1 MTNITNYKITKE
13 QISTEYTTKSFLTY
27 YERALTLHEIVEE
40 KLRLSNEMIDN
51 YIELIDEYKD
61 DNKMLKSIDL
71 LYDDEK
77 FNAIDLRIV
86 IPIVEEIVSTCAI
99 ILEEDDVS
107 LRFRFVDK
115 FITLINTPRMEKYKK
130 FIFGY

>member
-1 MTNITNYKITKE
+1 MTNYKITKE
-13 QISTEYTTKSFLTY
+13 QLSTEYTSKSFSTY

-61 DNKMLKSIDL
+61 DYKMIKSIDL

-77 FNAIDLRIV
+77 INAINLRIV
-86 IPIVEEIVSTCAI
+86 IPIVEEIVTTCAK
-99 ILEEDDVS
+99 ILEEDDLS
-107 LRFRFVDK
+107 SKFKLVDK
-115 FITLINTPRMEKYKK
+115 FITLINSSHMIKYKK

>member
-1 MTNITNYKITKE
+1 MTNYKITKE
-13 QISTEYTTKSFLTY
+13 QLSTEYTTKSFSTY

-51 YIELIDEYKD
+51 YMELIDEYKD
-61 DNKMLKSIDL
+61 DNKMIKSIDL

-86 IPIVEEIVSTCAI
+86 IPIVEEIVTTCAK
-99 ILEEDDVS
+99 ILEEDDLS
-107 LRFRFVDK
+107 SKFKLVDK
-115 FITLINTPRMEKYKK
+115 FIMLINSANMIKYKK

>member
-1 MTNITNYKITKE
+1 MTNYKITKE
-13 QISTEYTTKSFLTY
+13 QLSTEYTTKLFSTY

-77 FNAIDLRIV
+77 FNAINLRIV
-86 IPIVEEIVSTCAI
+86 IPIVEEIVDTCAK
-99 ILEEDDVS
+99 ILVEDDLS
-107 LRFRFVDK
+107 LRFNLVDK
-115 FITLINTPRMEKYKK
+115 FITLINSSHMIKYKK